1 MQAQKFYMN
10 IIRNS
15 ASTLKTYVDDMHC
28 SFIKTLTSSN
38 SPNLQF
44 KSTVSKN
51 TFKVPK
57 TEQLLAIE
65 SPANFP
71 MLDVPT
77 IENEQVSINE
87 ILQELVIDFTQSV
100 NITSSNFSLSF
111 NGNLPSFEELAC
123 PELFVKTSSQRT
135 APPTDVLALLHRKF
149 FFHSSSKYLFFFA
162 PKEIMK

>member
-44 KSTVSKN
+44 KSTVSEN

-57 TEQLLAIE
+57 TEQLLAIK
-65 SPANFP
+65 SHANFP

-77 IENEQVSINE
+77 FVDENEKVTINE

-149 FFHSSSKYLFFFA
+149 FFHSSSKHLFFFA
-162 PKEIMK
+162 PK